1 MNEKEKAGDIF
12 GKYFSEMRMPSDCEG
27 CMQCIDRCENMV
39 AVAKKYAL
47 ICVDEILNQF
57 VSIHNKFKEAKIID
71 GDVKESAN
79 YIYWIEVKQEIKLL

>member
-1 MNEKEKAGDIF
+1 MTAKEKAKELIR
-12 GKYFSEMRMPSDCEG
+12 KYSLMANFRNY
-27 CMQCIDRCENMV
+27 IDD
-39 AVAKKYAL
+39 KKNIKHCAL

-79 YIYWIEVKQEIKLL
+79 YIYWTEVKQEIESL